1 VRLSPAMM
9 VGDGLSMHMDGVVR
23 EETVPIMAA
32 QHTSIFVVGDF
43 CILYC
48 SHNGQS
54 REKEQRSTLPVQR
67 GPCLFYA
74 GVPSWMTDCRTYV
87 GLKSPKS
94 LRRNLDSIF
103 TWKVHTRAA
112 SYGHVSRVSKLA
124 ALLDRSMVVAISNS
138 ILEDAQTG

>member
-1 VRLSPAMM
+1 MEKFMTSKLEMCLVTQCVS
-9 VGDGLSMHMDGVVR
+9 GCR
-23 EETVPIMAA
+23 E
-32 QHTSIFVVGDF
+32 
-43 CILYC
+43 
-48 SHNGQS
+48 
-54 REKEQRSTLPVQR
+54 RR
-67 GPCLFYA
+67 
-74 GVPSWMTDCRTYV
+74 YV